1 MYEIQVAEDETAGSI
16 HYRKLPKANSE
27 DIIKSAKRIDT
38 GVTSTE
44 VLFIAHHRRIKSI
57 SASVPCLTSTFLP
70 SLPMTLNLFV
80 IFSLLYIPLSSSR
93 KILGYL
99 PNIIEIFERT
109 GGCEAID

>member
-38 GVTSTE
+38 GVTSTG
-44 VLFIAHHRRIKSI
+44 VLYIAHHRRNMPI

-70 SLPMTLNLFV
+70 SLPKTLKVAKFLVAGDFLHLQ
-80 IFSLLYIPLSSSR
+80 I
-93 KILGYL
+93 
-99 PNIIEIFERT
+99 
-109 GGCEAID
+109 